1 MEVMKTRAAHGF
13 TIVELMIV
21 VAILGIL
28 SAVATPAYINH
39 VNRSKQSEA
48 ITALL
53 TAKLEQEVWWED
65 YGRYTAS
72 IGCLASFGDSCGLA
86 TYTTA
91 NGYAVQVASAGTQV
105 YRLTASKKI
114 YPYAGTDIVQ
124 LQVTANTLAA
134 AAKPEVLNEDALK
147 FSLFSWIFD

>member
-1 MEVMKTRAAHGF
+1 MKTRAALGF
-13 TIVELMIV
+13 TLVELMIV

-39 VNRSKQSEA
+39 INRSKQSEA

-65 YGRYTAS
+65 YGQYAAN
-72 IGCLASFGDSCGLA
+72 IGCLPSFGDSCSRV
-86 TYTTA
+86 THTTA
-91 NGYAVQVASAGTQV
+91 NGYAVQVASSGTQI
-105 YRLTASKKI
+105 YRLSASKKI

-124 LQVTANTLAA
+124 LQVTANTRAA
-134 AAKPEVLNEDALK
+134 AAKPEIINEDALK